1 MMFTTLTAMVMNDL
15 GKSLLILVEGML
27 GIFVFMAL
35 FYLLIW
41 GLEQVFAKKQE
52 KP

>member
-1 MMFTTLTAMVMNDL
+1 MMLTTTTAIVMTNL
-15 GKSLLILVEGML
+15 IESLLILVKGML

-35 FYLLIW
+35 MYLLIW
-41 GLEQVFAKKQE
+41 GLELLFAKKQE